1 MSLPASM
8 RSDDQY
14 VDPAACGEFQAHP
27 SHEKAMSAFLHHVQL
42 CMKQEGLLRCEHCW
56 LLKKAHKQHVDEHT
70 KGWLHKD
77 WHPENQAIDVS
88 HFTLDIFN
96 KLNRFQIPTYN
107 QSDVFE
113 IGSILYN
120 KFSKQDIPVPSHRLA
135 HPGDRDTFINCF
147 EAFYKRLFSDVQ
159 MKVMFAA
166 GEDGYGMDLG
176 YKEHGRRL
184 GLFCLWRICGD
195 KEYMKSRSSATAK
208 CPYQMNLYHKLAP
221 GHGNAKR
228 NGGIKVGDRFAFTV
242 TQSRRWLGHQWCAWR
257 ENASE
262 DLCKAV
268 VSWLASIIDLYG
280 PFADD
285 SMMAEEE
292 ALKRA
297 LELSLAV
304 EAEEAAKPRNDRW
317 NKRTCPFSGAM
328 AANSAAC
335 PFSDA
340 AEGSARQVQL
350 PEVHQEELQEA
361 LRASTTD
368 AAPAGAGSEDQ
379 PPESEL
385 QEALRESERTARL
398 AVHAQAAIQR
408 QEDQELQRALRES
421 ALT

>member
-1 MSLPASM
+1 MFPQPSM
-8 RSDDQY
+8 RSHDQY

-27 SHEKAMSAFLHHVQL
+27 AHEKAMRALPQHVQI
-42 CMKQEGLLRCEHCW
+42 CMKREGIIRCEHCW
-56 LLKKAHKQHVDEHT
+56 LPKKAHKQPVDEQT

-77 WHPENQAIDVS
+77 WYPEDQVIDVG
-88 HFTLDIFN
+88 HFNSEVFSKLD
-96 KLNRFQIPTYN
+96 RFQIPTYN

-113 IGSILYN
+113 IGSILYDQ
-120 KFSKQDIPVPSHRLA
+120 FSKEDIPVPSHRLI
-135 HPGDRDTFINCF
+135 HPGNRDAFINCF
-147 EAFYKRLFSDVQ
+147 EAFYERLFSDVQ

-195 KEYMKSRSSATAK
+195 DEYRKSRSSATAR

-285 SMMAEEE
+285 NMMAEEE

-297 LELSLAV
+297 TEWSLEVA
-304 EAEEAAKPRNDRW
+304 AEQAAKPRNS
-317 NKRTCPFSGAM
+317 RTCPFSS
-328 AANSAAC
+328 AAAGNFAAC
-335 PFSDA
+335 PFSGA
-340 AEGSARQVQL
+340 TEGSAGKSQFPELQETLRASMLDASAAPSQAGSEVQL
-350 PEVHQEELQEA
+350 PE
-361 LRASTTD
+361 SNFD
-368 AAPAGAGSEDQ
+368 
-379 PPESEL
+379 EL
-385 QEALRESERTARL
+385 QEALRESARAARL

-408 QEDQELQRALRES
+408 QEEQELQRALRES
-421 ALT
+421 ARCI